1 MRAKLK
7 MAQNRPEIQDN
18 YTAVTTRH
26 VIRARTTRMITS
38 QQMFMIFIAETW
50 TDLATCHKY
59 GLVTTDEL
67 LLVTKH
73 TSIPSSRALIVPTS
87 AVATHTCGEKPRN
100 LRNNSE
106 QIWKAKDMARRP
118 TKLCIM

>member
-1 MRAKLK
+1 MLIAEITRLIRVSPVTMRAKLK

-18 YTAVTTRH
+18 HTAVTTRH

-38 QQMFMIFIAETW
+38 QQKFMIFIAETW
-50 TDLATCHKY
+50 TDLPTCHKY

-67 LLVTKH
+67 LPGTEH
-73 TSIPSSRALIVPTS
+73 TNIPSSRASIAPVS

-106 QIWKAKDMARRP
+106 
-118 TKLCIM
+118 